1 MPLFTPEDLSPEDRL
16 TYRRWVGGLF
26 ATYGAL
32 SMIFCSV
39 IFYQTVVSPRQP
51 QTSGVTAD
59 AGTID
64 AVGSLPVRQAV
75 KHD

>member
-1 MPLFTPEDLSPEDRL
+1 MPLFAPEDLSPEDRL

-32 SMIFCSV
+32 TMIFCSV

-51 QTSGVTAD
+51 QSETAD
-59 AGTID
+59 ARPFDAPGT
-64 AVGSLPVRQAV
+64 LPIMQAV

>member
-1 MPLFTPEDLSPEDRL
+1 MPLFAPEDLNPEDRL

-32 SMIFCSV
+32 SLIFCSV

-51 QTSGVTAD
+51 HAESAD
-59 AGTID
+59 ATPID
-64 AVGSLPVRQAV
+64 IVGPPPIRQAV

>member
-1 MPLFTPEDLSPEDRL
+1 MPLFTPEDLNPEDRL

-51 QTSGVTAD
+51 QSASAD
-59 AGTID
+59 ASPID
-64 AVGSLPVRQAV
+64 PIGPLPIRHAV

>member
-1 MPLFTPEDLSPEDRL
+1 MPLFAPEDLSPEDRL

-32 SMIFCSV
+32 TMIFCSV

-51 QTSGVTAD
+51 QNSAQTAN
-59 AGTID
+59 AQPSEP
-64 AVGSLPVRQAV
+64 VGSWPVIQAV

>member
-1 MPLFTPEDLSPEDRL
+1 MPLFAPNELSPEDRL

-32 SMIFCSV
+32 VMILGSV
-39 IFYQTVVSPRQP
+39 IFYHAVVSPG
-51 QTSGVTAD
+51 QTQLAGSTAD
-59 AGTID
+59 ANQAEATGP
-64 AVGSLPVRQAV
+64 LPVGHAV

>member
-1 MPLFTPEDLSPEDRL
+1 MPLFAPKDLGPEDRL

-32 SMIFCSV
+32 LMMVCSLV
-39 IFYQTVVSPRQP
+39 FYQTVVSPRQL
-51 QTSGVTAD
+51 QGLGERAD
-59 AGTID
+59 ASPID
-64 AVGSLPVRQAV
+64 PVGSLPISQAV